1 MTVIITN
8 ISRIVRANFP
18 MIRLVFRSG
27 FIPVITYTHRHW
39 TIAPIFEGNLGM
51 GGRFVTY
58 WRKSEILL
66 ETRQNLLTLDCVRSQ
81 MLFAFKHFF

>member
-18 MIRLVFRSG
+18 IIRLVFSSG
-27 FIPVITYTHRHW
+27 FIPVVTYAHSHW
-39 TIAPIFEGNLGM
+39 TIAPIFEGDLGM

-58 WRKSEILL
+58 RRKSEILL
-66 ETRQNLLTLDCVRSQ
+66 ETRQNLPTLDCVRSQ
-81 MLFAFKHFF
+81 MLPIFE